1 MARSICKN
9 ESIKD
14 LGACKL
20 LYVMSV
26 LEKLSVLFS
35 GGQMSTDY
43 AANAPEFFMH
53 HGMLDS
59 IWYRWQEKDHKCKY
73 AYFPKNVSKVMDAH
87 PFTTMDFIDSFNQ
100 GRCVKVKYDDWIAKK
115 IKPGTKLGM

>member
-1 MARSICKN
+1 
-9 ESIKD
+9 
-14 LGACKL
+14 
-20 LYVMSV
+20 
-26 LEKLSVLFS
+26 
-35 GGQMSTDY
+35 MSTDY

-73 AYFPKNVSKVMDAH
+73 AYFPKNVSKLMDGH

-100 GRCVKVKYDDWIAKK
+100 GRCVKVKYDDWIAEK
-115 IKPGTKLGM
+115 IKPGTNLGMNIFFIWQQGGLSLEHPNGWLLSLDQGC